1 MVWWPPMAVGCWEMV
16 AGEWLRGGYFA
27 VFLRDGWLAG
37 EKVMDSVLAGTLRWE
52 AVTGRNEA
60 PIS

>member
-1 MVWWPPMAVGCWEMV
+1 MV